1 MGGRRGCPP
10 PNQAGE
16 GASKGIRSCPCCSV
30 GVHNA
35 LKAGKNSMTPGEHV
49 LAFLDDK
56 EVEALMEWNAFI
68 QTKTVE
74 RDPMLIS
81 NVHGN
86 CCCNARDDV
95 ITCRMFQTMTAL
107 LGALPGSQEQI
118 ASTGYHHASN
128 EIGRIGFAFYG
139 TNWTWC
145 VLGIMG

>member
-1 MGGRRGCPP
+1 MSATKSSRGRSEQGDPLMPLLFSGCP
-10 PNQAGE
+10 QRAE
-16 GASKGIRSCPCCSV
+16 GR
-30 GVHNA
+30 
-35 LKAGKNSMTPGEHV
+35 

-56 EVEALMEWNAFI
+56 EVGALMEWNAFI

-86 CCCNARDDV
+86 CCCNADDV